1 MFRKLFGAG
10 GGETPPPA
18 PEYPWELKSGD
29 FLKLRVTAPE
39 GLSAEELQ
47 VVSVHALD
55 LGGPHMDRRVLT
67 AETGDG
73 AQYLLWKSD
82 DGQVAFAREI
92 LRPVVEQ
99 VFDVEEI
106 GALFEQ
112 DGSSLPILN
121 RRAEPLELAGWTT
134 ALYRQEVAIEA
145 YRHNHDPK
153 KTEIGSDLTDDAQSF
168 DFYRLVGDKRQFA
181 LEAMVLDGGRTN
193 IYLISYLSTSTVE
206 EMWQA

>member
-1 MFRKLFGAG
+1 M
-10 GGETPPPA
+10 
-18 PEYPWELKSGD
+18 
-29 FLKLRVTAPE
+29 V
-39 GLSAEELQ
+39 
-47 VVSVHALD
+47 
-55 LGGPHMDRRVLT
+55 RRVLT

-73 AQYLLWKSD
+73 ARFLLWKSD

-92 LRPVVEQ
+92 LRLVVEQ

-112 DGSSLPILN
+112 DGSSLPTLN
-121 RRAEPLELAGWTT
+121 RRAEPPELAGWTT
-134 ALYRQEVAIEA
+134 TLYRQEVAIEA
-145 YRHNHDPK
+145 YRHDHDPK
-153 KTEIGSDLTDDAQSF
+153 KTEIGSDLTDDARPL

-181 LEAMVLDGGRTN
+181 LEAMVLDGGRTD